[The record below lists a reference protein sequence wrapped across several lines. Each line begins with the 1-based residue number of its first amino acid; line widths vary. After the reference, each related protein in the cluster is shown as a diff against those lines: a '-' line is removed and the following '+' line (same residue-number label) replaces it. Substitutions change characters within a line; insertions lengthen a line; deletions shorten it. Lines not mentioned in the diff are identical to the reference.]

1 MKDNAK
7 FIKKIYSRKELNE
20 IEYKLKCLGPD
31 TKFNTISFAFT
42 RLVTTILVFLLT
54 ILITDMGYIYAP
66 FVAVAYYYLF
76 YYINITKKLS
86 MRNRK
91 LEHQALYF
99 FEILTLTLES
109 GRNLENALIVTC
121 DNIDSEL
128 SREFKQALDEMKFGK
143 SLIEALSDL
152 KNHISSDI
160 INNIILNIIQT
171 NRFGNSILDTLYN
184 EVDFLRQKEL
194 LTVKEQINKI
204 PNKVS
209 IVSVLFMVP
218 LIIVLILGPY
228 LIEFIS

>member
-1 MKDNAK
+1 MVEQTK
-7 FIKKIYSRKELNE
+7 FIEKIYSKKELNE
-20 IEYKLKCLGPD
+20 IETKLKCLGSD
-31 TKFNTISFAFT
+31 TKYTVTTFCLSRLTITVISF
-42 RLVTTILVFLLT
+42 ILI

-66 FVAVAYYYLF
+66 FIAIACYYLF
-76 YYINITKKLS
+76 YYINITKKLKI
-86 MRNRK
+86 RNRR

-109 GRNLENALIVTC
+109 GRNLENALKVTC
-121 DNIDSEL
+121 ENVDSEI
-128 SREFKQALDEMKFGK
+128 SKEFKEALEEMNYGK

-152 KNHISSDI
+152 KNRISSDI

-184 EVDFLRQKEL
+184 EVDFLRDKEV
-194 LTVKEQINKI
+194 LTTKEQINKI

-209 IVSVLFMVP
+209 IISVLFIVP
-218 LIIVLILGPY
+218 LILVLILGPY

>member
-1 MKDNAK
+1 MKDAK
-7 FIKKIYSRKELNE
+7 FIKKLYSRKELSE
-20 IEYKLKCLGPD
+20 IEYKLKCLGSD
-31 TKFNTISFAFT
+31 TKYTATTFAFT
-42 RLVTTILVFLLT
+42 RIIVTILVFALT
-54 ILITDMGYIYAP
+54 IIISDMGYIYAP
-66 FVAVAYYYLF
+66 FTSIGCYYLF
-76 YYINITKKLS
+76 YYLNITKKIEA
-86 MRNRK
+86 RNRR

-121 DNIDSEL
+121 DNVDSEI
-128 SREFKQALDEMKFGK
+128 SKEFKNALDEMKFGK

-160 INNIILNIIQT
+160 ISNIILNIIQT

-209 IVSVLFMVP
+209 IISVLFIVP
-218 LIIVLILGPY
+218 LILVLILGPY

>member
-1 MKDNAK
+1 M
-7 FIKKIYSRKELNE
+7 
-20 IEYKLKCLGPD
+20 
-31 TKFNTISFAFT
+31 
-42 RLVTTILVFLLT
+42 
-54 ILITDMGYIYAP
+54 
-66 FVAVAYYYLF
+66 
-76 YYINITKKLS
+76 
-86 MRNRK
+86 
-91 LEHQALYF
+91 
-99 FEILTLTLES
+99 
-109 GRNLENALIVTC
+109 
-121 DNIDSEL
+121 
-128 SREFKQALDEMKFGK
+128 
-143 SLIEALSDL
+143 IEALSDL

-209 IVSVLFMVP
+209 IISVLFIVP

>member
-7 FIKKIYSRKELNE
+7 FIKKIYGSKELNE
-20 IEYKLKCLGPD
+20 IEHKLKCLGPD
-31 TKFNTISFAFT
+31 SKYSVTSFAFT
-42 RLVTTILVFLLT
+42 RLITTILVFLIT
-54 ILITDMGYIYAP
+54 ILITKMGYIYAP
-66 FVAVAYYYLF
+66 FVAVTYYYLF
-76 YYINITKKLS
+76 YYINITRKLS

-121 DNIDSEL
+121 DNVDSQL
-128 SREFKQALDEMKFGK
+128 SSEFKKALEEMKFGK
-143 SLIEALSDL
+143 SLVEALSDL

-160 INNIILNIIQT
+160 ISNIILNIIQT

-194 LTVKEQINKI
+194 LTIKEQINKI

-209 IVSVLFMVP
+209 IISVLFIVP

>member
-1 MKDNAK
+1 MKSKAQ
-7 FIKKIYSRKELNE
+7 FIKKIYSAKELKE
-20 IEYKLKCLGPD
+20 IEFKLKCLGND
-31 TKFNTISFAFT
+31 TKFN
-42 RLVTTILVFLLT
+42 VTTFCLYRIITTVLVFVLT
-54 ILITDMGYIYAP
+54 ILLFDSGYIYAP
-66 FVAVAYYYLF
+66 FITIAYYYLF
-76 YYINITKKLS
+76 YYINITKKITNK
-86 MRNRK
+86 NRR

-121 DNIDSEL
+121 DNVDSEI
-128 SREFKQALDEMKFGK
+128 SEEFKKALNEMRFGK
-143 SLIEALSDL
+143 SLIEALNDL
-152 KNHISSDI
+152 KEKMSSDI
-160 INNIILNIIQT
+160 IGNIILNIIQT

-209 IVSVLFMVP
+209 IISVLVIVP
-218 LIIVLILGPY
+218 LILVLILGPY

>member
-1 MKDNAK
+1 MVEQTK
-7 FIKKIYSRKELNE
+7 FIEKIYSKKELNE
-20 IEYKLKCLGPD
+20 IETKLKCLGSD
-31 TKFNTISFAFT
+31 TKYTVTSFCLSRLTITVISF
-42 RLVTTILVFLLT
+42 ILI

-66 FVAVAYYYLF
+66 FVAIACYYLF
-76 YYINITKKLS
+76 YYINITKKLKI
-86 MRNRK
+86 RNRR

-109 GRNLENALIVTC
+109 GRNLENALKVTC
-121 DNIDSEL
+121 ENVDSEI
-128 SREFKQALDEMKFGK
+128 SKEFKEALEEMNYGK

-152 KNHISSDI
+152 KNRISSDI

-184 EVDFLRQKEL
+184 EVDFLRDKEV
-194 LTVKEQINKI
+194 LTTKEQINKI

-209 IVSVLFMVP
+209 IISVLFIVP
-218 LIIVLILGPY
+218 LILVLILGPY

>member
-1 MKDNAK
+1 MKSKAQ
-7 FIKKIYSRKELNE
+7 FIKKIYSAKELKE
-20 IEYKLKCLGPD
+20 IEFKLKCLGND
-31 TKFNTISFAFT
+31 TKFN
-42 RLVTTILVFLLT
+42 VTTFCLYRIITTVLVFVLT
-54 ILITDMGYIYAP
+54 ILLFDSGYIYAP
-66 FVAVAYYYLF
+66 FITIAYYYLF
-76 YYINITKKLS
+76 YYINITKKITNK
-86 MRNRK
+86 NRR

-121 DNIDSEL
+121 DNVDSEI
-128 SREFKQALDEMKFGK
+128 SEEFKKALNEMRFGK
-143 SLIEALSDL
+143 SLIEALNDL
-152 KNHISSDI
+152 KEKMSSDI
-160 INNIILNIIQT
+160 IGNIILNIIQT

-209 IVSVLFMVP
+209 IISVLFIVP
-218 LIIVLILGPY
+218 LILVLILGPY